1 MVYIGVDVGTGSV
14 RAAFFSGE
22 GDYLMGT
29 SKTITIHNP
38 FPDIYEQSSSEIWS
52 AVCECISEL
61 AQTLKDKES
70 SKFKIG
76 GIGFTATCSLVVVGP
91 HNKGLRY
98 KKFYDEILQCLS
110 SSIYYVRNP
119 I

>member
-1 MVYIGVDVGTGSV
+1 MNKDLVYVGVDVGTGSV

-52 AVCECISEL
+52 AVCSCISEL
-61 AQTLKDKES
+61 SQTLKDKES
-70 SKFKIG
+70 SKSKIG
-76 GIGFTATCSLVVVGP
+76 GIGFTATCSLVAIGP
-91 HNKGLRY
+91 NNKGLRY
-98 KKFYDEILQCLS
+98 KSFMIDILPFFGN
-110 SSIYYVRNP
+110 IG
-119 I
+119 

>member
-1 MVYIGVDVGTGSV
+1 MNKDTVYIGVDVGTGSV

-52 AVCECISEL
+52 GVCSCISEL

-70 SKFKIG
+70 SRFKIG
-76 GIGFTATCSLVVVGP
+76 GIGFTATCSLVVIGP
-91 HNKGLRY
+91 QNIGLRY
-98 KKFYDEILQCLS
+98 NKFYYRYISMLCNES
-110 SSIYYVRNP
+110 
-119 I
+119 